1 MGAGGANIE
10 GAWTMG
16 KELLT
21 EAALQAWA
29 KRDGWAL
36 RKSRARL
43 GLDNWGGYQIIDAG
57 DNTVAAG
64 SRYELELEDVADW
77 LSR

>member
-1 MGAGGANIE
+1 MGRE
-10 GAWTMG
+10 F
-16 KELLT
+16 LT
-21 EAALQAWA
+21 EAAMQAWA

-36 RKSRARL
+36 RKSRTRL
-43 GLDNWGGYQIIDAG
+43 GLDNFGGYQIIDPE